1 MILDIFPKEEGE
13 QIMLKKIAYF
23 WILAILIIT
32 GCDSK
37 KNSDN
42 HLTILSEEYAP
53 LNFTQ
58 EGNFTGE
65 VTEVVKKL
73 LKTTHTDATL
83 DVVPWEEGYQRVL
96 TEPNTALFT
105 TVMTPERKAHLQWV
119 GPVTALDT
127 SFYALSGSG
136 IVIKTLED
144 VKKMAS
150 IATVKD
156 HYTEQMLKE
165 EGFANLI
172 SCTNDQEALQK
183 LLSGEVQLY
192 ISSNIAM
199 PALLHSAGIETNDI
213 ENLFTVSTDL
223 AYIAFSPNTSSK
235 LVAQWQMALD
245 EMKRDGSFKSIYA
258 KWLPKEMPPG
268 IFQLMTEEYP
278 PVTFMKEG
286 KVEGFVTEMVRE
298 IASQLNLPDNIRL
311 TSWKN
316 AYNMALLYPNVI
328 LFSAERTEEREA
340 LFRWVGPV
348 GKNNVIFYAKKGSGI
363 VIHSL
368 EDAKQMEAIA
378 TTTDW
383 FTEQYLKKQGFT
395 NLVSSGSP
403 EENVRQLMSGEANL
417 SIFTD
422 LTVSEIVQNAGYSM
436 EDLEPLFT
444 VTQTYFYIAISKDT
458 SEEVYQKWVAALNR
472 LKQDGTFEE
481 IYHNYLPNAELNDL
495 IEP

>member
-1 MILDIFPKEEGE
+1 MWKRII
-13 QIMLKKIAYF
+13 YF
-23 WILAILIIT
+23 WALVILMT
-32 GCDSK
+32 VGSNSK
-37 KNSDN
+37 TNTNN

-58 EGNFTGE
+58 KGNFTGQ
-65 VTEVVKKL
+65 VTEVVEEL
-73 LKTTHTDATL
+73 LKRSHTDATL
-83 DVVPWEEGYQRVL
+83 NVVPWEEGYKRVL

-105 TVMTPERKAHLQWV
+105 TVMTPERKEHLQWV
-119 GPVTALDT
+119 GPVTALNT
-127 SFYALSGSG
+127 NFYALSGSG

-144 VKKMAS
+144 AKKVAS

-165 EGFANLI
+165 EGFVNLI
-172 SCTNDQEALQK
+172 SCPDDQAALKK
-183 LLSGEVQLY
+183 LQSGEVQLY

-199 PALLHSAGIETNDI
+199 PALLRNANVASNDV

-235 LVAQWQMALD
+235 LVAQWQTALD
-245 EMKRDGSFKSIYA
+245 KMKHDGSFGRIYA
-258 KWLPKEMPPG
+258 KWLPEEMPPG

-286 KVEGFVTEMVRE
+286 NMTGFVTDMVRE
-298 IASQLNLPDNIRL
+298 IASRQNIPDNIRL

-328 LFSAERTEEREA
+328 LFSTERTPEREK

-363 VIHSL
+363 VINSL
-368 EDAKQMEAIA
+368 GDAKQMEAIA

-383 FTEQYLKKQGFT
+383 FTEQYLQKQGFT

-403 EENVRQLMSGEANL
+403 EENVRQLMKGEAKL

-422 LTVSEIVQNAGYSM
+422 LTVSEIVQNSGYSM
-436 EDLEPLFT
+436 EDLEPVFT

-458 SEEVYQKWVAALNR
+458 SEEVYQKWVAALNT
-472 LKQDGTFEE
+472 LKQDGTFKN
-481 IYHNYLPNAELNDL
+481 IYHNYLPNAELDDL

>member
-1 MILDIFPKEEGE
+1 
-13 QIMLKKIAYF
+13 MLKKIAYF
-23 WILAILIIT
+23 WVLAILALT
-32 GCDSK
+32 GCNSE
-37 KNSDN
+37 KNTTH

-53 LNFTQ
+53 LNFTE
-58 EGNFTGE
+58 EGNFTGQ
-65 VTEVVKKL
+65 VTEVVKAL
-73 LKTTHTDATL
+73 LKITHTDATL
-83 DVVPWEEGYQRVL
+83 DVVPWEEGYGRVL

-127 SFYALSGSG
+127 NFYALKGSG

-144 VKKMAS
+144 AKKVAS
-150 IATVKD
+150 IAAVRG
-156 HYTEQMLKE
+156 HYTEEMLQE

-172 SCTNDQEALQK
+172 SCQDDQEALQK
-183 LLSGEVQLY
+183 LYSGEVQLY
-192 ISSNIAM
+192 ISTNIAM
-199 PALLHSAGIETNDI
+199 PGLLQRAGTAVEEV

-223 AYIAFSPNTSSK
+223 AYIAFSPNTSSA
-235 LVAQWQMALD
+235 LVAQWQRALD
-245 EMKRDGSFKSIYA
+245 EMKRDGRFDTIYA
-258 KWLPKEMPPG
+258 RWLPGEMPPG

-286 KVEGFVTEMVRE
+286 KPAGFVTEMVRE
-298 IASQLNLPDNIRL
+298 IASRLNLPDNIRL

-328 LFSAERTEEREA
+328 LFSTERTAEREA

-363 VIHSL
+363 VINSL

-383 FTEQYLKKQGFT
+383 FTEQYLQQQGFT
-395 NLVSSGSP
+395 NLISSGSP
-403 EENVRQLMSGEANL
+403 EENVRQLMNGEANL

-422 LTVSEIVQNAGYSM
+422 LTVSEIVHHAGYSM

-458 SEEVYQKWVAALNR
+458 SEEVYQEWVAALNT
-472 LKQDGTFEE
+472 LKQDGTFKE
-481 IYHNYLPNAELNDL
+481 IYHNYLPDAELDDL
-495 IEP
+495 VEP